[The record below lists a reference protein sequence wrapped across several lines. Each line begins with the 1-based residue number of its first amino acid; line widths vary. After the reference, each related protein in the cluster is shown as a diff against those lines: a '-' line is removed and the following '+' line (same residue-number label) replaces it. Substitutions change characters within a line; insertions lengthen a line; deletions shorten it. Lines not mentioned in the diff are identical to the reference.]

1 MNQPKIIGYMKPT
14 CGWSQGVRAVLQKY
28 ELEYEDRDIINNPSN
43 YQEMVEK
50 TGQSSQPC
58 VQVGDAI
65 LADVSGEEVEAY
77 LLQEEIVKPVEENL
91 DVATDRGCSDE
102 EHAAMRADEATTQW
116 TRNFSSE

>member
-58 VQVGDAI
+58 VQIGDAI

-77 LLQEEIVKPVEENL
+77 LLQEEIVKPVGA
-91 DVATDRGCSDE
+91 DSGVATDRGCSDE
-102 EHAAMRADEATTQW
+102 EHAAMRAEATTQW